1 MCVLCSLLSI
11 FTIVKYFFCCFF
23 SFWFSML
30 LKVCLAKQWLALK
43 SCKVAN
49 PVSNSSLTY
58 KHQKHW
64 KTCGYFE
71 ESSIQPEKM
80 NNFGEMSE
88 MSTLWFGKTSRE
100 RRKAGKDY
108 MNPEDG
114 ASKASTLTLSPCK

>member
-1 MCVLCSLLSI
+1 MFFVEYLHDCEILLLL
-11 FTIVKYFFCCFF
+11 FLFFLVFYAF
-23 SFWFSML
+23 EGMSD
-30 LKVCLAKQWLALK
+30 KKQWLALK
-43 SCKVAN
+43 SCNVEN

-71 ESSIQPEKM
+71 ESSIQPEQM
-80 NNFGEMSE
+80 NNFREMSE

-100 RRKAGKDY
+100 RRKDGKDY

-114 ASKASTLTLSPCK
+114 ASEASTLTLSPCK